1 MDASKMDIDR
11 VEDVLKEIMYRE
23 SEELFTAQQN
33 INFSNEKKTL
43 VTRNKSAISGEKWK
57 RDNVE
62 NMLIVFLK
70 KKVIFDPVFVKMFRA
85 ITLY

>member
-11 VEDVLKEIMYRE
+11 VEDVLKEIVYME
-23 SEELFTAQQN
+23 SEELFNTQQN
-33 INFSNEKKTL
+33 IKFSNEKKTL
-43 VTRNKSAISGEKWK
+43 TTRHESSISGGKWK

-62 NMLIVFLK
+62 DMLIVFLK